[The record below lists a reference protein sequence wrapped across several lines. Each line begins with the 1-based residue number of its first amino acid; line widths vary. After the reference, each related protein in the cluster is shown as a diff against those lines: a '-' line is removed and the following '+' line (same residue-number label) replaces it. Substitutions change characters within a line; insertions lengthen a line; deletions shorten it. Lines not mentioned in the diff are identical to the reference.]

1 MDHRWTMN
9 TNVVRFHG
17 NATARGQLIDRSSF
31 LAESTR
37 PLKITHGR
45 GHSQLTL
52 LGYQIARCHLRPLKS
67 EIIENDVAQAL
78 AIAATKF
85 VNSF

>member
-1 MDHRWTMN
+1 L
-9 TNVVRFHG
+9 
-17 NATARGQLIDRSSF
+17 RG
-31 LAESTR
+31 
-37 PLKITHGR
+37 
-45 GHSQLTL
+45 
-52 LGYQIARCHLRPLKS
+52 PLKS